1 MGKVVNS
8 EEMRISQLNWD
19 AEKYQNQYNF
29 LLSGIA
35 AVNTTTPL
43 PDRVR
48 LESVGWSLSWW
59 NFFNLATSPG
69 IKGYGGC
76 AVQYL
81 PQTFDMIHRGEDL
94 ADKNPPVN
102 ILPPVSGWSITLRW

>member
-48 LESVGWSLSWW
+48 LKSVGWSLSW
-59 NFFNLATSPG
+59 
-69 IKGYGGC
+69 
-76 AVQYL
+76 
-81 PQTFDMIHRGEDL
+81 
-94 ADKNPPVN
+94 
-102 ILPPVSGWSITLRW
+102 

>member
-43 PDRVR
+43 SDRVR
-48 LESVGWSLSWW
+48 LESVGWSLSW
-59 NFFNLATSPG
+59 
-69 IKGYGGC
+69 
-76 AVQYL
+76 
-81 PQTFDMIHRGEDL
+81 
-94 ADKNPPVN
+94 
-102 ILPPVSGWSITLRW
+102 